1 MLVTWNQVE
10 ERLLAARREYDV
22 RWPPRALGGARELA
36 RLLAGNRFFDDDGDG
51 GDDGGDDD
59 VHLPALSSPLSLR
72 ALTLR

>member
-51 GDDGGDDD
+51 GDDGGGDYWDYGNCD
-59 VHLPALSSPLSLR
+59 YNHD
-72 ALTLR
+72 